1 MSGRKVKLVSIER
14 EFDFSLEWLE
24 NNEGKSVLFT
34 RDMIYSWMFD
44 DYAELRPLK
53 EVAQLL
59 AQYENWGPLYDVEQ
73 LGKNNVPVAGA
84 RICK

>member
-1 MSGRKVKLVSIER
+1 
-14 EFDFSLEWLE
+14 
-24 NNEGKSVLFT
+24 
-34 RDMIYSWMFD
+34 WMFD

-59 AQYENWGPLYDVEQ
+59 AQYSNWGPLYDVEQ